1 MSGIDVK
8 KIRLELGLSQQELA
22 DRLDIPKGRINAWEQ
37 RGTTPKLEDYKKL
50 TKLIN
55 ENKSFHSENTEG
67 GWAGVAEESQQVS
80 YLSERRRIKSQTNQ
94 HKNVPLF
101 DTVATASNTSVDQS
115 PVSNPVGTID
125 VGDLL
130 ADSEAA
136 MRIYGNSML
145 PNYPPG
151 SVVGIAQTFDN
162 FILPGEIYVI
172 ETDEQ
177 RLLKRLFYKDDNPDS
192 DTFLCYSD
200 NTMVFDG
207 GARHGKLAYPPFYLN
222 RTSIRKLYIVTGVI
236 KRNANSK
243 IVNKNGH

>member
-1 MSGIDVK
+1 
-8 KIRLELGLSQQELA
+8 
-22 DRLDIPKGRINAWEQ
+22 
-37 RGTTPKLEDYKKL
+37 
-50 TKLIN
+50 
-55 ENKSFHSENTEG
+55 
-67 GWAGVAEESQQVS
+67 
-80 YLSERRRIKSQTNQ
+80 
-94 HKNVPLF
+94 
-101 DTVATASNTSVDQS
+101 
-115 PVSNPVGTID
+115 VSNPVGTID

-177 RLLKRLFYKDDNPDS
+177 RLLKRLFYKDDNPES

-207 GARHGKLAYPPFYLN
+207 GARHGKLAYPPFYLS